1 MGSSQQ
7 FSLRWNNYLKHIT
20 CAFDTLRTDED
31 LVDVTLSCEGKRI
44 RAHKMLLSACSTYFR
59 DLFKENPCQHPIIIF
74 RNVKFD
80 DLAALVD
87 FMYQGEVNVVQEQL
101 ASFLTTAELLAVQGL
116 TDGTGKD
123 NDSLEDDIE
132 IPNEPEVQLQNTSGK
147 SSGENKRNKSPSSP
161 IPFHSVELQPE
172 IHPNKRRKTRDTNA
186 SAEKNS
192 AGSNVSG
199 KDADSKT
206 SDSQSRPGSD
216 PVEIIPLMPNLK
228 LEMPEYLEQDGSSC
242 SYEDQSLGDNPLNK
256 NTIDDTSSTPDHEQ
270 KLDISQT
277 FYSSQSTSD
286 GLDGKHQ
293 SSDVGMSCLLG
304 HLLSK
309 PSTSG
314 ERLAPEIVQVS
325 VAKQIQPSTECDRI
339 FMSTLPSSNVA
350 AENDT
355 LDTFMKSSEIF
366 DVSSILP
373 AVLFSDDISN
383 RATIQSENAEE
394 RLVDNLHDIRQPDL
408 SNCEKSTFVRR
419 VSMRVKQRNNRERKR
434 SRKKEVEIRNSI

>member
-59 DLFKENPCQHPIIIF
+59 DLFKENPCQHPVIIF

-123 NDSLEDDIE
+123 DNLAEDDIE

-147 SSGENKRNKSPSSP
+147 STGDNKRNKSPSSP
-161 IPFHSVELQPE
+161 MPYHAVDLQPE
-172 IHPNKRRKTRDTNA
+172 VPPNKRRKIRESTNMN
-186 SAEKNS
+186 AEKNS
-192 AGSNVSG
+192 SG
-199 KDADSKT
+199 INAKDSDGKT
-206 SDSQSRPGSD
+206 SDSQSGPGSD

-242 SYEDQSLGDNPLNK
+242 SYEDQSIGDNTLNK
-256 NTIDDTSSTPDHEQ
+256 IAIDDTSSTTPEHDQ
-270 KLDISQT
+270 KPDISQT
-277 FYSSQSTSD
+277 FYSSQSASD

-293 SSDVGMSCLLG
+293 SDVG

-314 ERLAPEIVQVS
+314 ERASQDAVQGGVGRNRKNFGEATWQKVAGPGRFPCRLCGNVYRHLASLTQHLEVHRNQTTCIVCHTTLSRRTDLRRHMRLKHQVPWT
-325 VAKQIQPSTECDRI
+325 K
-339 FMSTLPSSNVA
+339 
-350 AENDT
+350 
-355 LDTFMKSSEIF
+355 
-366 DVSSILP
+366 
-373 AVLFSDDISN
+373 
-383 RATIQSENAEE
+383 TI
-394 RLVDNLHDIRQPDL
+394 
-408 SNCEKSTFVRR
+408 VRR
-419 VSMRVKQRNNRERKR
+419 QRNP
-434 SRKKEVEIRNSI
+434 SRGNLLSELDS

>member
-59 DLFKENPCQHPIIIF
+59 DLFKENPCQHPVIIF

-123 NDSLEDDIE
+123 NDGLVEDDLE
-132 IPNEPEVQLQNTSGK
+132 IPNEPEIQLQNSSIK
-147 SSGENKRNKSPSSP
+147 STMDVKRSKSPSSP
-161 IPFHSVELQPE
+161 MPYHAVELQTETP
-172 IHPNKRRKTRDTNA
+172 PTKRRKCRDNTNTNA
-186 SAEKNS
+186 DKTV
-192 AGSNVSG
+192 SNALSG
-199 KDADSKT
+199 KDSENKI
-206 SDSQSRPGSD
+206 SDNQTIPGSD

-242 SYEDQSLGDNPLNK
+242 SYEEQSIGDSSLNK
-256 NTIDDTSSTPDHEQ
+256 IGIEDTPSNTPDHDQ
-270 KLDISQT
+270 KPDITQT
-277 FYSSQSTSD
+277 FYTSNQSVSD
-286 GLDGKHQ
+286 SLDSKHQ
-293 SSDVGMSCLLG
+293 PADVG

-314 ERLAPEIVQVS
+314 ERLAQEAVQDRAGVTKGGTDVS
-325 VAKQIQPSTECDRI
+325 PSCKHHRINTDLVVLDDDCGDVGGVGVGVGSRSTEAEFLFRCRICWKGFKHPMSLTLHKDLHAGQTKCPICQRI
-339 FMSTLPSSNVA
+339 FSRSY
-350 AENDT
+350 D
-355 LDTFMKSSEIF
+355 MKAHLMRIH
-366 DVSSILP
+366 
-373 AVLFSDDISN
+373 A
-383 RATIQSENAEE
+383 NAK
-394 RLVDNLHDIRQPDL
+394 VDFRH
-408 SNCEKSTFVRR
+408 
-419 VSMRVKQRNNRERKR
+419 
-434 SRKKEVEIRNSI
+434 

>member
-59 DLFKENPCQHPIIIF
+59 DLFKENPCQHPVIIF

-123 NDSLEDDIE
+123 DNLAEDDIE

-147 SSGENKRNKSPSSP
+147 STGDNKRNKSPSSP
-161 IPFHSVELQPE
+161 MPYHAVDLQPE
-172 IHPNKRRKTRDTNA
+172 VPPNKRRKIRESTNMN
-186 SAEKNS
+186 AEKNS
-192 AGSNVSG
+192 SG
-199 KDADSKT
+199 INAKDSDGKT
-206 SDSQSRPGSD
+206 SDSQSGPGSD

-242 SYEDQSLGDNPLNK
+242 SYEDQSIGDNTLNK
-256 NTIDDTSSTPDHEQ
+256 IAIDDTSSTTPEHDQ
-270 KLDISQT
+270 KPDISQT
-277 FYSSQSTSD
+277 FYSSQSASD

-293 SSDVGMSCLLG
+293 SDVG

-314 ERLAPEIVQVS
+314 ERASQDAVQ
-325 VAKQIQPSTECDRI
+325 
-339 FMSTLPSSNVA
+339 
-350 AENDT
+350 
-355 LDTFMKSSEIF
+355 
-366 DVSSILP
+366 
-373 AVLFSDDISN
+373 
-383 RATIQSENAEE
+383 
-394 RLVDNLHDIRQPDL
+394 DL
-408 SNCEKSTFVRR
+408 SPCQKLT
-419 VSMRVKQRNNRERKR
+419 
-434 SRKKEVEIRNSI
+434 

>member
-59 DLFKENPCQHPIIIF
+59 DLFKENPCQHPVIIF

-123 NDSLEDDIE
+123 NDGLVEDDLE
-132 IPNEPEVQLQNTSGK
+132 IPNEPEIQLQNSSIK
-147 SSGENKRNKSPSSP
+147 STIDAKRSKSPSSP
-161 IPFHSVELQPE
+161 MPYHAVELQTETP
-172 IHPNKRRKTRDTNA
+172 PTKRRKCRDNTNTNA
-186 SAEKNS
+186 DKTV
-192 AGSNVSG
+192 SNALSG
-199 KDADSKT
+199 KDSENKI
-206 SDSQSRPGSD
+206 SDNQTIPGSD

-242 SYEDQSLGDNPLNK
+242 SYEEQSIGDSSLNK
-256 NTIDDTSSTPDHEQ
+256 IGIEDTPSNTPDHDQ
-270 KLDISQT
+270 KPDITQT
-277 FYSSQSTSD
+277 FYTSSQSVSD
-286 GLDGKHQ
+286 SLDSKHQ
-293 SSDVGMSCLLG
+293 SADVG

-314 ERLAPEIVQVS
+314 ERLAQEAVQEPKHE
-325 VAKQIQPSTECDRI
+325 APPYGNQQQ
-339 FMSTLPSSNVA
+339 A
-350 AENDT
+350 
-355 LDTFMKSSEIF
+355 
-366 DVSSILP
+366 ILVCQEGVRRRSKP
-373 AVLFSDDISN
+373 
-383 RATIQSENAEE
+383 
-394 RLVDNLHDIRQPDL
+394 LHDESGRWVCDVCGRTYNRGDSLAHHRSIHRGDTICPICQAVFTR
-408 SNCEKSTFVRR
+408 KYT
-419 VSMRVKQRNNRERKR
+419 MRCHMVNVHGVK
-434 SRKKEVEIRNSI
+434 